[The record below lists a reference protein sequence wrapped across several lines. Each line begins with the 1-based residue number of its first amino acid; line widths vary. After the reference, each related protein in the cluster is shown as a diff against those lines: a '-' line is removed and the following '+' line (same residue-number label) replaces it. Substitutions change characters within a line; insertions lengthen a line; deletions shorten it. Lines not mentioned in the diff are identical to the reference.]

1 MMAHEVTMTFEED
14 GKWVVMPS
22 VYKGVEL
29 SRPATWKKYK
39 AGDIKAFG
47 IFDSADA
54 AQAFRD
60 YILFFPLQI
69 NDHEGST
76 RILCDGD
83 F

>member
-1 MMAHEVTMTFEED
+1 MAHEVTMTFEED

-54 AQAFRD
+54 VPD
-60 YILFFPLQI
+60 YWFVHRPSQI